1 MGGREG
7 GLHRRSKNDEEHP
20 DLAACTDRVSQK

>member
-1 MGGREG
+1 MWG